1 MGPTKPSDKEYGE
14 YTFRLNQHQG
24 LLRDG
29 SYIRVR
35 KTDGKWQELQIY
47 SKHNKGWFN
56 VLHPGEDL
64 PKHSIQLCNGGR
76 WYQISGPGEWI
87 PDLEA
92 SLEASTASIAPVN
105 DTLPTLEDV
114 MESEDILSI
123 ASFDSATINQ
133 GVSTDPEQPALTFQ
147 RQDHSTNQG
156 PLNMIPTGDQ
166 CQDAYDQL
174 PTTSDED
181 ILRAA
186 EDMPQQYPTLDGIN
200 ILRPPIGDLA
210 LNLGELMLLR
220 LNNPRQRRPLQDID
234 QRETALFQQI
244 DHIFDMIEQKNPSH
258 PDLVKEL
265 GNELRRITTLYGQ
278 QKTRAIAIAE
288 PVSLPTA
295 ATDLLL
301 QPDIAPST
309 WAPKSIN
316 KINHL
321 NPFNIFDDP
330 SCTGATVEDY
340 KPSHPGILS
349 ADIPS
354 NSTELHTPRLPMII
368 ERASSCPSTIIQ
380 RTKADNVDA
389 NSLMPDLPE
398 PRRKILPS
406 PVISSPLYSPE
417 MGSNEKL
424 VQDSGPSSHNLPA
437 MIVDPHPTTI
447 TTPAD
452 KPASLDV
459 AHSNEQSISSP
470 TNGDFQDHWDDVV
483 ANIILKSDQQKALLE
498 TTTTELLHQQQS
510 YQRVQ
515 SQLRKLQPSHDHL
528 VTTNCEMLTKQTDMQ
543 KTITSLRN
551 DKAKS
556 NTESNRLASREQE
569 LLKALNNRDA
579 ELRDAQRQLSS
590 NMEHEKLMQAETTR
604 KINQLVSNAHEHE
617 TNVERVTNVLTKKIN
632 QTETH
637 YQDLAR
643 DKRTISQLESSLA
656 TCKAK
661 FDEITRNENARI
673 SDLEIQL
680 RDSNLRNHQNM
691 QPYQPSDDK
700 SSDHLR
706 ERSNPSMCSHH
717 TNRNDP
723 PTPTHSRDHA
733 HEHRPDPRDT
743 PNSGNTTGLRVDVR
757 RHVRPHQQ
765 LTDIRSHLE
774 EIEEFND
781 DITKMIKE
789 AKSTLDEHQDGA
801 MKDFRRTMSHE
812 FNKLKDNSRRTKY
825 AFKRELRRCLPEN
838 ESEDAIDNEILVCN
852 TSLLQEAGD
861 LLTQLDNVI
870 KSRGLN
876 LSGNHNSKDSRIEYP
891 TFSGQTLPLVGDFL
905 EELEGLLVQA
915 GVPVS
920 GRGAILAQSVKGQAK
935 NILSN
940 GSLERNPSFNSQA
953 SILREHFGEAGTQMD
968 LVLRLHKGH
977 GTIPSSHDLGQSM
990 STIYNIVK
998 NHMTLLK
1005 AASSL
1010 HQQYTDGLLA
1020 ENPITGSYL
1029 NALEQFLP
1037 RTKREVIC
1045 DASAYRTLNTAERF
1059 KKLREAYHQIQH
1071 FASTEVAKHGYD
1083 TEQME
1088 PKRKTRFPNLI
1099 TNGSTQKPNPVNQA
1113 ADSTSSGPPQ
1123 FQGTPPTLQLP
1134 LPQTR
1139 PNHSKPL
1146 DNIQCFK
1153 CNQYGHYANSC
1164 PTALTLPFCMTCHRA
1179 HLPGQCTPRPLN
1191 QIPGIAAP
1199 KARPT
1204 ALLHNPDGTIFTLIG
1219 GQQIQL
1225 HRIEQGLWFSGI
1237 TTCFICKALEGIPGV
1252 PNSPSKHIFTPT
1264 GRLERYLCPSLIS
1277 IPTMEGRISHLDRV
1291 QACKACLSE
1300 YTTSQPNHN
1309 GQSCQLLLK
1318 AEGARHLKCS
1328 KADCRVRYTLCTE
1341 HKSENQPK
1349 LQEYIRITG
1358 DRPKVHLTMAL
1369 TTSPGYTSS
1378 PQSVAIRKLVNQ
1390 CLQRA
1395 NTDPNPTT
1403 TLLMT
1408 RSNDKH
1414 QPILSNMSQILNDR
1428 APNVTLNSDILGSSN
1443 SIFNGVRELIENTP
1457 TPFIETNENPHHFI
1471 LFQMA
1476 GKHPGTSL
1484 IVCYDTASAYTLITN
1499 EAISDKIGGSPLQ
1512 LPGTSTITGIGGERE
1527 TNNFVCSLPL
1537 SPNEAGGY
1545 AAKIASCLSVDSII
1559 DVDSI
1564 DTAGLAEYLRNTHP
1578 EQIPANFTLT
1588 NFRDQGSK
1596 IQIDMLI
1603 GIQELR
1609 IYPKL
1614 ILTTE
1619 DGLNVYRVPLK
1630 APTGGTNYCIGGT
1643 LPSMFRSIQA
1653 TSLITTRTTTTPS
1666 YPDAQFIEA
1675 ALTRNFNDPT
1685 FLGEYTLPGDITD
1698 SILLDH
1704 QETPCQ
1710 TNPTLLSA
1718 NIISHLPLTNQHTSD
1733 HLRPDIIICSPISPM
1748 CTTQIQ
1754 HIQELILQNHPENLP
1769 FLVPSESLHITHAVL
1784 IDNND
1789 VMRMFTE
1796 FLRKLAKDENSS
1808 HLAFTTKE
1816 VTTLDG
1822 NICLKIE
1829 SPQLTHIMRTIQE
1842 GCDHNTIWYDP
1853 MQSLHITLFNKDY
1866 KKQLEPT
1873 KPKQELIH
1881 DLSASTCHSIRFID
1895 ICSIKRSDR
1904 TKYFTIRDRADSHS
1918 SFKITHT
1925 LLREAICSPPQS
1937 TAPSPPTFISKVLS
1951 PRIKGLCSDHRDLM
1965 ECILPEL
1972 EDWRCL
1978 NSTQSIIQ
1986 DIYPSLGSRPYRS
1999 TIPVKLF
2006 DLLRQNR
2013 PTLSSTTSVSRA
2025 CLVSDKSIETSPSLF
2040 DEDIASFRCLSCRL
2054 CPSCSSPGQGGSGTM
2069 SLREEVENLL
2079 IKNSVSIDLARNR
2092 VVARHVLPSNYRSL
2106 LGNNKQ
2112 HCDKRLRTQLR
2123 KLAGRPK
2130 EEQEQVKAS
2139 INKLITRGFVVTEKE
2154 FSPVELSIVRDNQT
2168 PYHIPTSIVFK
2179 SSSISSPSRVCLDGS
2194 AKTST
2199 GYSINDLLPKGGL
2212 SLSIGSLIQ
2221 NWKAFPVAASGDLA
2235 NYYCRFA
2242 LSPEFWPVQKF
2253 LWIDDLDPTGTP
2265 TTYYVKTIIYG
2276 LKPSGVV
2283 CHYGINKL
2291 IEVFDCLKNLTLYVD
2306 DAVAGYYTTTEAM
2319 DQVAD
2324 IVRTLSRFNLPFK
2337 GDNMAITGVQP
2348 PKEILTEDG
2357 AVGIN
2362 CVKWNPV
2369 TDTFTCNTPILYL
2382 GKADRGSLATVNICP
2397 TETTEGILQWL
2408 PENFTLKDLL
2418 SKTASQYD
2426 GQLGVLSSL
2435 IAPMRSQVRKVMMSS
2450 KDQNQQTDWTALVS
2464 TEDRAIFAHQIAE
2477 IKRVGKFTYR
2487 RYPKHNSPIVPN
2499 RKGVL
2504 MCFTDS
2510 GDFETVAIY
2519 LGLMQ
2524 EDGKWCFNL
2533 ITSKSYLIQE
2543 NTTVP
2548 KSELQSGA
2556 HGANAT
2562 QGVIDHFKGKL
2573 DLTPYL
2579 FMDSECCIHWISNGD
2594 SLLHIFHRNRVA
2606 AILSVFGKNVYH
2618 VNTAHNVADDISR
2631 KTVCAD
2637 SVRPTSRL
2645 YQGPA
2650 WLTNGIKHA
2659 SDLGIITSMSVI
2671 SRSNLTPSLMD
2682 IFKSGVI
2689 LSKYSDLNTMK
2700 LKQRS
2705 IKGSESATPTSPD
2718 TIANG
2723 SVPDKTKD
2731 ESKPSPLD
2739 DSNKTL
2745 QQEPSIIQ
2753 DEMPN
2758 SLTPSHPSMIIAPL
2772 DNPIWF
2778 DNDPSQPIKGIQP
2791 TPSTDGIQQSLDTN
2805 PTLLPDASED
2815 GRYCSS
2821 CCIKLPLTAEDVFY
2835 ESCAPELGQHAY
2847 SNIMPPV
2854 NRAQAQYH
2862 TCDNGDLLEEDPLN
2876 YNELIPRIPAIKQI
2890 HPSFMSVITKEPE
2903 MNVSKVICEFVTT
2916 RNQALNESEDSP
2928 NQVISQLKSLS
2939 EDSSDLSIPT
2949 PDTPS
2954 PPAKQA
2960 DKNQP
2965 WSEITERMA
2974 GEISYV
2980 INPLGRS
2987 LPKICRTGSIM
2998 LKLIHTLLRRIAART
3013 KNQKWDKIRQRI
3025 FNNNPASHSISLI
3038 ITGQTKTTEPTE
3050 TAQPNPPEGPN
3061 QSNLAQTFRCLQK
3074 NQILHE
3080 ISLIRRKIERLDTN
3094 NVDTSTLTHQLLIA
3108 EDLISSLY
3116 QLERTHH
3123 NPEQDSEPKIH
3134 TKIHD
3139 TLHSLTIV
3147 TKALTLSLNHF
3158 QDSICSNTT
3167 LTLLSNSTSHN
3178 LIICSS
3184 EFQKDGWLLYPGLI
3198 YTRNTLLCYQ
3208 NFLSNTRG
3216 KLDTSEWE
3224 LARKLTTIKLLADS
3238 FRRNHCRPAVKQLGQ
3253 IIMNDM
3259 LSIRNRSTPSTRTKL
3274 LHTSITKNESKL
3286 TQQLGFRLS
3295 NIWADYTFRNTQRA
3309 KLPGETS
3316 FVKVMDQSY
3325 LLSCFYVNILFNHLV
3340 MTEQRYMIK
3349 TWPKKRI
3356 HQHCVS
3362 DNQLLLCNTRWRA
3375 SVVDNQSPLSLD
3387 PNSITIAGHLPRQP
3401 CPVLDKNSPLYISI
3415 AMFIHSQ
3422 FGLPI
3427 NKKSF
3432 LFQKHRGMSQDL
3444 ALSLQYVYAPG
3455 GLSTFRRIHESCCIC
3470 RFRTRKY
3477 LKTREGDLHHSQLVF
3492 VKPYFSVHLDLLGP
3506 LFIKLHKTAAT
3517 RANDNERKI
3526 WLLCTICSFSKA
3538 TWVEIMQGTS
3548 AADFSD
3554 ALTRTMSVTGSIC
3567 HIVTDRLATQL
3578 KVIKHGTFIEQ
3589 IQSRLYKRM
3598 GWFFEA
3604 IPVSRH
3610 NANGLIEN
3618 RIKGIRKMLSLNG
3631 SHTHMSLLEF
3641 MTHTRLATAL
3651 INAVPFGYSMDA
3663 TNHQD
3668 LRIISP
3674 STFLYPLNSMNRP
3687 ILSGVHLDHG
3697 DPTYFHTMRTAYEG
3711 MVDKY
3716 ANAIIPYLMMKN
3728 HKFDEELSAEQVD
3741 TGNIVVFKK
3750 RPNSNFLPGWSLGR
3764 VVKTKPSNDGVIR
3777 TIVIE
3782 YVNRIKKAKDPN
3794 NPQEEVD
3801 QDEAED
3807 YETCMK
3813 DMRKRVDKNTFKVQ
3827 TTRQTDEVIRLH
3839 PISPQDNDIH
3849 HALRTILSN
3858 QRALS
3863 NEENGKTKYDH
3874 LPMFQATTPLQ

>member
-29 SYIRVR
+29 SYIRAR
-35 KTDGKWQELQIY
+35 KKNGKWQELQIY

-64 PKHSIQLCNGGR
+64 PEHSIQLCNGGR

-87 PDLEA
+87 PGLEE

-105 DTLPTLEDV
+105 DTLPTLEDF
-114 MESEDILSI
+114 MDPEDVLQPAPI
-123 ASFDSATINQ
+123 DSVTINQ
-133 GVSTDPEQPALTFQ
+133 GAHANPEQPTITPQ
-147 RQDHSTNQG
+147 RQDRSNTQY

-186 EDMPQQYPTLDGIN
+186 EDMPQKYPTLDGITV
-200 ILRPPIGDLA
+200 LRPPIGDLA

-220 LNNPRQRRPLQDID
+220 LNNPRPRGLLQDID

-244 DHIFDMIEQKNPSH
+244 EHVFNLIGQKNTNQPE
-258 PDLVKEL
+258 LVKKL
-265 GNELRRITTLYGQ
+265 GNELGRITTLYGQ
-278 QKTRAIAIAE
+278 QKTRAIGIAE
-288 PVSLPTA
+288 PVSQPTP
-295 ATDLLL
+295 ATDLPS
-301 QPDIAPST
+301 QPEISPST
-309 WAPKSIN
+309 WVPKAIN
-316 KINHL
+316 EVNL
-321 NPFNIFDDP
+321 NPLETIDDP
-330 SCTGATVEDY
+330 SCTGDTPEDKKRNY
-340 KPSHPGILS
+340 PGQFPVGVL
-349 ADIPS
+349 S
-354 NSTELHTPRLPMII
+354 NSTELHTPRLPMIM
-368 ERASSCPSTIIQ
+368 ERSGSCPSTIIH
-380 RTKADNVDA
+380 RANADDVDA
-389 NSLMPDLPE
+389 NFPIPNPTES
-398 PRRKILPS
+398 RRKILPS
-406 PVISSPLYSPE
+406 PAISSPLDSPE
-417 MGSNEKL
+417 TGPKETLM
-424 VQDSGPSSHNLPA
+424 QDSDPTIHNFPVMEFTPHSTA
-437 MIVDPHPTTI
+437 M

-452 KPASLDV
+452 KPAPPDV
-459 AHSNEQSISSP
+459 IHSNEQSISSP
-470 TNGDFQDHWDDVV
+470 TNDDFQDHWDDVV
-483 ANIILKSDQQKALLE
+483 ANIILKSDQRKAQLE
-498 TTTTELLHQQQS
+498 TTSRELLCQKQAYQQ
-510 YQRVQ
+510 VQ
-515 SQLRKLQPSHDHL
+515 SQLQKLQPSHAHL
-528 VTTNCEMLTKQTDMQ
+528 ATTNGEMLAKQTDMQ

-551 DKAKS
+551 DRDRS

-569 LLKALNNRDA
+569 LLKALNNRDT
-579 ELRDAQRQLSS
+579 ELREAQKQLSS
-590 NMEHEKLMQAETTR
+590 KMENEKLVQTETTR
-604 KINQLVSNAHEHE
+604 RLNQLVVNAHERE
-617 TNVERVTNVLTKKIN
+617 TNVERVTNDLTKKITQN
-632 QTETH
+632 ETH

-643 DKRTISQLESSLA
+643 EQRTRSQLETHLA
-656 TCKAK
+656 TCNAK
-661 FDEITRNENARI
+661 LNEITRNENARI
-673 SDLEIQL
+673 SDLETQL

-691 QPYQPSDDK
+691 QPHQSHDEKRSWPPK
-700 SSDHLR
+700 
-706 ERSNPSMCSHH
+706 ERSNPSMSSYSL
-717 TNRNDP
+717 NRDDP
-723 PTPTHSRDHA
+723 PISTHNQDHA
-733 HEHRPDPRDT
+733 HGYRPDLRDLA
-743 PNSGNTTGLRVDVR
+743 NSVNTTGLRMDVR
-757 RHVRPHQQ
+757 RHVRPPQQ

-825 AFKRELRRCLPEN
+825 AFKRELRRCMPET
-838 ESEDAIDNEILVCN
+838 ESEEAIDNEILICN
-852 TSLLQEAGD
+852 TSLLQEAGN

-876 LSGNHNSKDSRIEYP
+876 LSGNHHSKDSRIEYP

-940 GSLERNPSFNSQA
+940 GSLERNPSFDSQA
-953 SILREHFGEAGTQMD
+953 RILREHFGEAGTQMD

-977 GTIPSSHDLGQSM
+977 GTIPSSHDLGQPM
-990 STIYNIVK
+990 STIYNVVK

-1045 DASAYRTLNTAERF
+1045 DASAYRTLNTADRF

-1083 TEQME
+1083 IEQME
-1088 PKRKTRFPNLI
+1088 PKRKARFPNLI
-1099 TNGSTQKPNPVNQA
+1099 TNGVTQNPITVHQA
-1113 ADSTSSGPPQ
+1113 TAPTSSGPPQ
-1123 FQGTPPTLQLP
+1123 FQGTPPTIQLP

-1139 PNHSKPL
+1139 PNNPKPL

-1153 CNQYGHYANSC
+1153 CSQYGHYANSC
-1164 PTALTLPFCMTCHRA
+1164 PSALKLPFCMTCHRS
-1179 HLPGQCTPRPLN
+1179 HTPGQCTPRPLN
-1191 QIPGIAAP
+1191 QTPGIAPP

-1204 ALLHNPDGTIFTLIG
+1204 ALLHKPDGTIFTLIG

-1237 TTCFICKALEGIPGV
+1237 TTCFICKALEGTPGV

-1300 YTTSQPNHN
+1300 YITSQPNHN

-1328 KADCRVRYTLCTE
+1328 NTNCRVRYTLCTE
-1341 HKSENQPK
+1341 HKGENQPK
-1349 LQEYIRITG
+1349 LQDYIRITG
-1358 DRPKVHLTMAL
+1358 DRPKVHLSMAL
-1369 TTSPGYTSS
+1369 TTSPGNASS
-1378 PQSVAIRKLVNQ
+1378 PQSMAIRKLVNQ

-1408 RSNDKH
+1408 RSNDEH
-1414 QPILSNMSQILNDR
+1414 QPILSTMSQILNNR
-1428 APNVTLNSDILGSSN
+1428 AHNITLNSELLGSSN
-1443 SIFNGVRELIENTP
+1443 SIFNGVKELIENTP
-1457 TPFIETNENPHHFI
+1457 TPFIESNENPHHFI
-1471 LFQMA
+1471 LFEMA
-1476 GKHPGTSL
+1476 GKRPGMSL
-1484 IVCYDTASAYTLITN
+1484 TVCYDTASAYTLITH
-1499 EAISDKIGGSPLQ
+1499 EAVLDKIGGSPLQ

-1527 TNNFVCSLPL
+1527 TNNFVCSFPL
-1537 SPNEAGGY
+1537 NPNEAGGY

-1564 DTAGLAEYLRNTHP
+1564 NTAGLAEHLRNTYP
-1578 EQIPANFTLT
+1578 EQIPADFTLT
-1588 NFRDQGSK
+1588 NFRDQGAK

-1619 DGLNVYRVPLK
+1619 DGLNIYRVPLK

-1643 LPSMFRSIQA
+1643 LPSIFRSIQTA
-1653 TSLITTRTTTTPS
+1653 SLITTRTSPTPS
-1666 YPDAQFIEA
+1666 YPDAQFIEM
-1675 ALTRNFNDPT
+1675 ALTQNLNDPT
-1685 FLGEYTLPGDITD
+1685 FLGEYAPPENITN

-1704 QETPCQ
+1704 QETTCQ
-1710 TNPTLLSA
+1710 TNPTLLST
-1718 NIISHLPLTNQHTSD
+1718 NIISQQPITSQPTSD
-1733 HLRPDIIICSPISPM
+1733 HLRPDIIICSPISPS
-1748 CTTQIQ
+1748 CATQIQ
-1754 HIQELILQNHPENLP
+1754 RIQELILQSHPENRP
-1769 FLVPSESLHITHAVL
+1769 FLVPTEGMHITHAVL

-1789 VMRMFTE
+1789 VKRMFTE
-1796 FLRKLAKDENSS
+1796 FLRKLGKDENFS

-1816 VTTLDG
+1816 IIMLDG
-1822 NICLKIE
+1822 NICLKVE
-1829 SPQLTHIMRTIQE
+1829 SPQLSHIMRTIQE

-1853 MQSLHITLFNKDY
+1853 MQSLHITLFSKDY
-1866 KKQLEPT
+1866 KNQLEPAI
-1873 KPKQELIH
+1873 PKQELIH
-1881 DLSASTCHSIRFID
+1881 DLSTFTGHSIRFID
-1895 ICSIKRSDR
+1895 ICPIKRTDR

-1918 SFKITHT
+1918 NFEITHP
-1925 LLREAICSPPQS
+1925 LLREGICSTPHSITPSS
-1937 TAPSPPTFISKVLS
+1937 TTFMSKLLS
-1951 PRIKGLCSDHRDLM
+1951 PRIKGLCSDHRDFV
-1965 ECILPEL
+1965 ECLLPEL

-1978 NSTQSIIQ
+1978 NSTRDIIQ
-1986 DIYPSLGSRPYRS
+1986 DIYPTLGSRPYRS

-2013 PTLSSTTSVSRA
+2013 PPLLSATSVSRA
-2025 CLVSDKSIETSPSLF
+2025 CLASDKSIEAPPSLF
-2040 DEDIASFRCLSCRL
+2040 DEDLASFRCLSCRL

-2106 LGNNKQ
+2106 LGDNRQ
-2112 HCDKRLRTQLR
+2112 LCDKRLRIQLR

-2154 FSPVELSIVRDNQT
+2154 FSPVEQSIVRDHQT

-2253 LWIDDLDPTGTP
+2253 LWIDNLDPTGIP

-2306 DAVAGYYTTTEAM
+2306 DAVAGFYTTTEALV
-2319 DQVAD
+2319 QVAD
-2324 IVRTLSRFNLPFK
+2324 IVSTLSRFNLPFK
-2337 GDNMAITGVQP
+2337 GDNMAITGVRP

-2397 TETTEGILQWL
+2397 TDTTEGILQWL

-2426 GQLGVLSSL
+2426 GQLGVLSGL

-2450 KDQNQQTDWTALVS
+2450 KDQNHQTNWTALVS

-2487 RYPKHNSPIVPN
+2487 RYPKHCSPIVPN
-2499 RKGVL
+2499 REGVL

-2533 ITSKSYLIQE
+2533 VTSKSYLIQE

-2573 DLTPYL
+2573 ELTPYL

-2606 AILSVFGKNVYH
+2606 AILSVFGENVYH

-2650 WLTNGIKHA
+2650 WLTSGIKHA

-2671 SRSNLTPSLMD
+2671 SRKNLTPSLMD

-2705 IKGSESATPTSPD
+2705 LKGSEGQVPTSPD
-2718 TIANG
+2718 TITTGN
-2723 SVPDKTKD
+2723 VTDTTKD
-2731 ESKPSPLD
+2731 KSNPLLLD
-2739 DSNKTL
+2739 NSNETL
-2745 QQEPSIIQ
+2745 QQKTSIIQ

-2758 SLTPSHPSMIIAPL
+2758 PHTPSNPSMVIAPR
-2772 DNPIWF
+2772 DTPTWIN
-2778 DNDPSQPIKGIQP
+2778 NDPTQPMKGTGPTPRTNGIQEE
-2791 TPSTDGIQQSLDTN
+2791 SDTN
-2805 PTLLPDASED
+2805 PTPLPDTSEN
-2815 GRYCSS
+2815 GCYCSS
-2821 CCIKLPLTAEDVFY
+2821 CHVELPPAAEDVFH
-2835 ESCAPELGQHAY
+2835 EICTPELGQHAY
-2847 SNIMPPV
+2847 SNIIPATNKAPTHDHSY
-2854 NRAQAQYH
+2854 N
-2862 TCDNGDLLEEDPLN
+2862 DGDLLEEDPLH
-2876 YNELIPRIPAIKQI
+2876 YNESFQRTQAIKQV
-2890 HPSFMSVITKEPE
+2890 HPSFMSIITKEPE
-2903 MNVSKVICEFVTT
+2903 VKISKVIYEFVTT
-2916 RNQALNESEDSP
+2916 RNQAANESENPPDQIIP
-2928 NQVISQLKSLS
+2928 QLKSLS
-2939 EDSSDLSIPT
+2939 KDSSDIPIPT
-2949 PDTPS
+2949 SDTPFT
-2954 PPAKQA
+2954 PTKQA
-2960 DKNQP
+2960 DKIQP

-2974 GEISYV
+2974 KEISYV

-2987 LPKICRTGSIM
+2987 LPKICRTGSVM

-3013 KNQKWDKIRQRI
+3013 KNKKWDKIRQRI
-3025 FNNNPASHSISLI
+3025 FNNTPASHSISLI

-3050 TAQPNPPEGPN
+3050 TAQPNLPEGPN
-3061 QSNLAQTFRCLQK
+3061 QSNLAQTFRRLQK
-3074 NQILHE
+3074 NQVLHE
-3080 ISLIRRKIERLDTN
+3080 ISLIHKRVERLDEN
-3094 NVDTSTLTHQLLIA
+3094 NVDTSTLHHQLLIA
-3108 EDLISSLY
+3108 GDLIRSFH
-3116 QLERTHH
+3116 QLEQTHH
-3123 NPEQDSEPKIH
+3123 DPEQDSEPNTR
-3134 TKIHD
+3134 TKIQD
-3139 TLHSLTIV
+3139 TLCSLTIV
-3147 TKALTLSLNHF
+3147 TKELTRSINRL
-3158 QDSICSNTT
+3158 QDSICNNTT
-3167 LTLLSNSTSHN
+3167 LTLLSTSNPHG

-3198 YTRNTLLCYQ
+3198 YTKTALQCYQ
-3208 NFLSNTRG
+3208 NFLSNARS
-3216 KLDTSEWE
+3216 KLTTSEWE

-3238 FRRNHCRPAVKQLGQ
+3238 FRQSHCRPAVKQLGQ
-3253 IIMNDM
+3253 VIMNDM
-3259 LSIRNRSTPSTRTKL
+3259 ISIRNKYPSTQAKS
-3274 LHTSITKNESKL
+3274 LHMTIMKHEPEL

-3295 NIWADYTFRNTQRA
+3295 NIWADYTVRNTHRT
-3309 KLPGETS
+3309 KLPSEIS
-3316 FVKVMDQSY
+3316 FVKVMNQSY
-3325 LLSCFYVNILFNHLV
+3325 SLSCFYVNILFSHLV
-3340 MTEQRYMIK
+3340 LTEQHYMIK

-3362 DNQLLLCNTRWRA
+3362 NNQLLLCNTRWRA

-3387 PNSITIAGHLPRQP
+3387 PNSINIAGHLPRQP

-3422 FGLPI
+3422 FRLPI
-3427 NKKSF
+3427 NQKSF
-3432 LFQKHRGMSQDL
+3432 LFQKHRGISQDL

-3455 GLSTFRRIHESCCIC
+3455 SLSTFRRIHESCCVC

-3506 LFIKLHKTAAT
+3506 LFIKLHKTTAT

-3687 ILSGVHLDHG
+3687 ILSGVHLEHG

-3711 MVDKY
+3711 MIDRY
-3716 ANAIIPYLMMKN
+3716 ADAIIPYLMMKS
-3728 HKFDEELSAEQVD
+3728 HKFDEEISAEQIDVD
-3741 TGNIVVFKK
+3741 HIVVFKK

-3764 VVKTKPSNDGVIR
+3764 VVKTKPSNDGIIR

-3782 YVNRIKKAKDPN
+3782 YVNRVKKTKDPN
-3794 NPQEEVD
+3794 DPHKEVD
-3801 QDEAED
+3801 QDEAEE
-3807 YETCMK
+3807 YENCMK

-3849 HALRTILSN
+3849 HALRTIMGN
-3858 QRALS
+3858 QRSLNYED
-3863 NEENGKTKYDH
+3863 NEITKYDY
-3874 LPMFQATTPLQ
+3874 LPVFKATTPLQ